1 MSMRLHKMVLYLWIL
16 AAASLVAA
24 AEWTLVSSWPTPG
37 PEPRGMD
44 YGWLASDGSP
54 ALIYKVVTGTG
65 SVYASFAAPGGA
77 GVWGV
82 CRGTSY
88 QNLFVSNYTSS
99 YIYNVTTAGS
109 ILGSFMC
116 PLPGPA
122 GMEYSSSLL
131 VAFPNQNLIAALN
144 PTTGS
149 ILSSFSGPGS
159 RVTACWWSGAFAA
172 DSETHAIY
180 GNQHVIITGMETP
193 CGLCGIGTTR
203 EPATL
208 IYIAD
213 AATDYVYTYYD
224 GAAVGPASLGRVKAV
239 YR

>member
-1 MSMRLHKMVLYLWIL
+1 MKLKAAMLIVCVW
-16 AAASLVAA
+16 AAALAAA
-24 AEWTLVSSWPTPG
+24 AEWTLIGSWPTPG

-54 ALIYKVVTGTG
+54 ALIYRIVTGTG
-65 SVYASFAAPGGA
+65 SISASFAAPGGA

-82 CRGTSY
+82 CRGTNY

-109 ILGSFMC
+109 ILSSFMC
-116 PLPGPA
+116 ALPGPA
-122 GMEYSSSLL
+122 GMEFSSGLYVS
-131 VAFPNQNLIAALN
+131 FPNQNLIASVN
-144 PTTGS
+144 MTTGS
-149 ILSSFSGPGS
+149 IISSFSGPGS

-180 GNQHVIITGMETP
+180 GNQQVIIAGIETP

-208 IYIAD
+208 IYVAD
-213 AATDYVYTYYD
+213 AATDYVYTYYN
-224 GAAVGPASLGRVKAV
+224 GAAVEPASLGRVKAV